1 MHISQPVVAAKY
13 PITRRTC
20 PNCGKD
26 MMIIRIMPDR
36 PGFQQRTFE
45 CVNCGNETVIM
56 ASSAWLGR
64 LNWVRLD

>member
-1 MHISQPVVAAKY
+1 MHVSQPTVSAKY
-13 PITRRTC
+13 PITRRRC
-20 PNCGKD
+20 PNCGKH
-26 MMIIRIMPDR
+26 MMDIAVMPVA
-36 PGFQQRTFE
+36 PGFEQRTFE